1 MIDVDGLTLL
11 LAALTLLLAA
21 LTLLLAALTL
31 LLDALTLLLDALTLL
46 LDALTLLLAALTLL
60 LDDGDKILLGFRFLL
75 DAYLIHGLKFRLIRF
90 AISGV
95 AQISGANRIIRAMC
109 KFRPS
114 GDCRTLDVLSFSYAR
129 VNPIIA
135 IKILWLWQ
143 HAIIH

>member
-1 MIDVDGLTLL
+1 MMIDVDGLTLL
-11 LAALTLLLAA
+11 LA
-21 LTLLLAALTL
+21 
-31 LLDALTLLLDALTLL
+31 
-46 LDALTLLLAALTLL
+46 ALTLLLAALTLL

-75 DAYLIHGLKFRLIRF
+75 DAYLIHGLKFVWIRF
-90 AISGV
+90 AIGGV
-95 AQISGANRIIRAMC
+95 AQIGSNRIIRSIF
-109 KFRPS
+109 KLRPS

>member
-1 MIDVDGLTLL
+1 MMIDVDGLTLL

-31 LLDALTLLLDALTLL
+31 LLAALTLLLAALTLLLD
-46 LDALTLLLAALTLL
+46 ALTLL

-95 AQISGANRIIRAMC
+95 ALISGSNRIIRAC